1 MLSVKFEGHG
11 IPDEPYSLPPLKGE
25 GDREAVVGFSPQ
37 AASSHNDPSV
47 GYADSSPY
55 AGEPRTGAADSH
67 TSDIGHWFGMTSR
80 SVCYSSFERA

>member
-1 MLSVKFEGHG
+1 MSFEFVGLG
-11 IPDEPYSLPPLKGE
+11 LPDEPYSLPPLKGE

-55 AGEPRTGAADSH
+55 AGEPRRFVRRPNPTKA
-67 TSDIGHWFGMTSR
+67 
-80 SVCYSSFERA
+80 